1 MADDINGDKR
11 TDYYTHAEFAKRLSD
26 ITDEITTKKPK
37 IKLSPYKVLFWL
49 SIITIILT
57 ILSYSI
63 SHGYLAKII

>member
-37 IKLSPYKVLFWL
+37 IKLSPLKVLISLF
-49 SIITIILT
+49 IITIVLT
-57 ILSYSI
+57 IVSFWI
-63 SHGYLAKII
+63 SHRGWFI

>member
-11 TDYYTHAEFAKRLSD
+11 TDYYTHGEYAKRLND
-26 ITDEITTKKPK
+26 ITKEIFPTKSKK
-37 IKLSPYKVLFWL
+37 SISPYKALLWVA
-49 SIITIILT
+49 IITVILI